1 MTALADRVVLIAGA
15 SRGLGAALAP
25 LLAREGAH
33 LVLLARTQGGLE
45 ETDDRVREAGGRATL
60 LPLDLA
66 DGDAVDRLGPS
77 IYRRFGR
84 LDGVASCA
92 ALLGQLTPVAQTD
105 PDRLR
110 DLLTV
115 NLLAA
120 QRLIRTLDPLLRAAP
135 AGRMVFVTDGVA
147 RAVRAYWGA
156 YAASK
161 AGLEALVKA
170 YAAEVRK
177 TPLRV
182 NLFDPGPMAT
192 RLRAEAFPGEAEGA
206 RPAPA
211 EAAPALLELL
221 LPSCTRHGECVTR
234 PPGRASGQA

>member
-1 MTALADRVVLIAGA
+1 MTALADRVVLISGA

-45 ETDDRVREAGGRATL
+45 EADDRVREAGGRATL

-84 LDGVASCA
+84 LDGVVSCA
-92 ALLGQLTPVAQTD
+92 ALLGLLTPVAQTD
-105 PDRLR
+105 PDRFR

-135 AGRMVFVTDGVA
+135 AGRMVFVTDGAA

-177 TPLRV
+177 TPVRV

-192 RLRAEAFPGEAEGA
+192 RLRAEAFPGEPEGA
-206 RPAPA
+206 QPAPI
-211 EAAPALLELL
+211 EVAPALLELL
-221 LPSCTRHGECVTR
+221 LPSCTRHGELVTR
-234 PPGRASGQA
+234 SLQAGTDQA

>member
-1 MTALADRVVLIAGA
+1 MTALADRVILISGA

-33 LVLLARTQGGLE
+33 LVLLARTRGGLE

-60 LPLDLA
+60 LPLDLT

-84 LDGVASCA
+84 LDGFVSCA
-92 ALLGQLTPVAQTD
+92 AELDRLTPVAHAD
-105 PDRLR
+105 PDRVGGLFG
-110 DLLTV
+110 V
-115 NLLAA
+115 NLLAV
-120 QRLIRTLDPLLRAAP
+120 QRLIRTLDPLLRAAA
-135 AGRMVFVTDGVA
+135 AGRAVFVTDGVA
-147 RAVRAYWGA
+147 RAPRAYWGI
-156 YAASK
+156 YAATK
-161 AGLEALVKA
+161 AALEAMVGA

-192 RLRAEAFPGEAEGA
+192 RLRAVAFPGEPAGA
-206 RPAPA
+206 RPPP
-211 EAAPALLELL
+211 EEVAPALLELL
-221 LPSCTRHGECVTR
+221 LPSCEHHGEIVVRR
-234 PPGRASGQA
+234 PDPSPRA

>member
-1 MTALADRVVLIAGA
+1 MTALADRVILISGA

-33 LVLLARTQGGLE
+33 LVLLGRTQGGLE
-45 ETDDRVREAGGRATL
+45 ETDDRVREAGGEATL

-66 DGDAVDRLGPS
+66 EGDAVMRLGPS

-84 LDGVASCA
+84 LDGLVSCA
-92 ALLGQLTPVAQTD
+92 AMLGQLTPVAHAD
-105 PDRLR
+105 PGWFRE
-110 DLLTV
+110 LLTI

-120 QRLIRTLDPLLRAAP
+120 QRLLHTLDPLLRAAP
-135 AGRMVFVTDGVA
+135 AGRAVFVTDGVA
-147 RAVRAYWGA
+147 RAPRAYWGA

-161 AGLEALVKA
+161 AGLEALVKS

-177 TPLRV
+177 TALRV

-192 RLRAEAFPGEAEGA
+192 RLRAEAFPGEAKDA
-206 RPAPA
+206 QPSPAQV
-211 EAAPALLELL
+211 APELLPLL
-221 LPSCTRHGECVTR
+221 LPSCRRHGEILCR
-234 PPGRASGQA
+234 QPAPAAPRA